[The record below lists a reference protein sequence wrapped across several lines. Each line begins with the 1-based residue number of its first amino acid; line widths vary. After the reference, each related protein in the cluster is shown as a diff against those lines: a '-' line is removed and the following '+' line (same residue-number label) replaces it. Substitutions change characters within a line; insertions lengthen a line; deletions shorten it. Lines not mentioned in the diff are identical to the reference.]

1 VTSGDADQR
10 RFRADRY
17 GWQQH
22 YARGRGAYQ
31 WCITNALIG
40 GASAM
45 ASTVMEAKRVNVS
58 LPKDVAADLEA
69 LVR

>member
-1 VTSGDADQR
+1 
-10 RFRADRY
+10 
-17 GWQQH
+17 
-22 YARGRGAYQ
+22 
-31 WCITNALIG
+31 
-40 GASAM
+40 M